1 MGVFL
6 MEILKLV
13 WYNFKRGE
21 RMFNKFNWAILGCG
35 NIANDFARDITRM
48 GGNIYSVANRT
59 YEKALS
65 FAEKYNI
72 EKVYEKI
79 DDLFADEKVD
89 IIYIATPHNKHI
101 EYILKA
107 LENNKHVLCEKAI
120 TLNSDE
126 LNKAVKLANEKKLI
140 LAEAMTIYNMPL
152 YIELE
157 NIINSSK
164 LGEFRLAQ
172 VNFGSFKEYDMT
184 NRFFNMGLAGGALLD
199 IGVYALSLVRM
210 FMETK
215 NSKICSQ
222 VKFAPTGADEQSS
235 IIIENE
241 KEQMASVTLSLHAKQ
256 PKRATICYDNAYI
269 EIFEYPRADKAIIT
283 YTNDNHIEEIIAGK
297 LEDALCYELQNMENA
312 VATGKNTMRLDYT
325 IDVMNIMTKL
335 RNGWNMKYPEES
347 E

>member
-1 MGVFL
+1 M
-6 MEILKLV
+6 
-13 WYNFKRGE
+13 
-21 RMFNKFNWAILGCG
+21 NKFNWAILGCG
-35 NIANDFARDITRM
+35 NIANDFARDISRM
-48 GGNIYSVANRT
+48 GGRVYSVANRT
-59 YEKALS
+59 YEKAVS

-72 EKVYEKI
+72 EKVYESI
-79 DDLFADEKVD
+79 DDLFTDEKVD
-89 IIYIATPHNKHI
+89 IVYIATPHNKHI

-107 LENNKHVLCEKAI
+107 LENGKNVLCEKAI

-126 LNKAVKLANEKKLI
+126 LNRAVKLANKKNLI

-152 YIELE
+152 YTELE
-157 NIINSSK
+157 SIINSGR
-164 LGEFRLAQ
+164 LGEFRLTQ

-184 NRFFNMGLAGGALLD
+184 NRFFNMDLAGGALLD

-215 NSKICSQ
+215 NAEINSQ

-269 EIFEYPRADKAIIT
+269 EIFEYPRADKAVIT
-283 YTNDNHIEEIIAGK
+283 YTSDDHKEEITAGK
-297 LEDALCYELQNMENA
+297 LENALFYELENMENA
-312 VATGKNTMRLDYT
+312 VSKGKNTMRLDYT
-325 IDVMNIMTKL
+325 IDVMDIMTKL
-335 RNGWNMKYPEES
+335 RKDWNMKYPEEL
-347 E
+347 

>member
-1 MGVFL
+1 ML
-6 MEILKLV
+6 
-13 WYNFKRGE
+13 
-21 RMFNKFNWAILGCG
+21 NKFNWAILGCG

-48 GGNIYSVANRT
+48 GGEIYSVANRT
-59 YEKALS
+59 YEKAIA

-72 EKVYEKI
+72 SKVYEDI
-79 DDLFADEKVD
+79 DDLFRDEKVD
-89 IIYIATPHNKHI
+89 IVYIATPHNKHI

-107 LENNKHVLCEKAI
+107 MENGKHVLCEKAI
-120 TLNSDE
+120 TLNSQE
-126 LNKAVKLANEKKLI
+126 LNRAVELANDKNLI

-152 YIELE
+152 YYELE
-157 NIINSSK
+157 KIISSGA

-184 NRFFNMGLAGGALLD
+184 NRFFNMDLAGGALLD

-210 FMETK
+210 FMDTK
-215 NSKICSQ
+215 NAEINSQ

-269 EIFEYPRADKAIIT
+269 EIFEYPRADRAVIT
-283 YTNDNHIEEIIAGK
+283 YTNDNHTEEITAGK
-297 LEDALCYELQNMENA
+297 LEDAMCYEIENMENA
-312 VATGKNTMRLDYT
+312 ILNGKNTMKLDYT
-325 IDVMNIMTKL
+325 IDVMNVMTKL
-335 RNGWNMKYPEES
+335 RNEWNMKYPEEK
-347 E
+347 

>member
-1 MGVFL
+1 M
-6 MEILKLV
+6 
-13 WYNFKRGE
+13 
-21 RMFNKFNWAILGCG
+21 NKFNWAILGCG

-48 GGNIYSVANRT
+48 GGKVYSVANRT
-59 YEKALS
+59 YDKALS

-72 EKVYEKI
+72 EKVYENI
-79 DDLFADEKVD
+79 DDLFIDEKVD
-89 IIYIATPHNKHI
+89 IVYIATPHNKHI

-107 LENNKHVLCEKAI
+107 LENGKNVLCEKAI

-126 LNKAVKLANEKKLI
+126 LNRAVKLANEKNLI

-152 YIELE
+152 YAELE
-157 NIINSSK
+157 SIINSGR

-184 NRFFNMGLAGGALLD
+184 NRFFNMDLAGGALLD

-215 NSKICSQ
+215 NSEINSQ

-241 KEQMASVTLSLHAKQ
+241 KEQMASVTLSLHSKQ

-269 EIFEYPRADKAIIT
+269 EIFEYPRADKAVIT
-283 YTNDNHIEEIIAGK
+283 YTADGHTEEITAGK
-297 LEDALCYELQNMENA
+297 LENALFYELENMESA
-312 VATGKNTMRLDYT
+312 VENGKNTMKLDYT
-325 IDVMNIMTKL
+325 IDVMDIMTKL
-335 RNGWNMKYPEES
+335 RNDWNMKYPEEL
-347 E
+347 